1 MADCGYTCTVVEA
14 EFRNVHVSFH
24 PGARYQAKGVQEA
37 LFYPAAQKQ

>member
-1 MADCGYTCTVVEA
+1 MVEA